1 MVAVVRPIALL
12 AVVTILLG
20 IAMLTVD
27 ALNYRSGWNLL
38 WMLAIPFGVARAFDR
53 GFERGGG
60 VWPLV
65 GLFLLIWSLLAMGG
79 IATLFGIGP

>member
-1 MVAVVRPIALL
+1 MAAALRPLALVAVVT
-12 AVVTILLG
+12 VLLG
-20 IAMLTVD
+20 IAILTVD

-53 GFERGGG
+53 GFDRGDG

-65 GLFLLIWSLLAMGG
+65 GLYLLLWSFLAMGA